1 MIIQLLGNIIPVFFG
16 IIAIWKWKSSKL
28 DKTEIGKRLGVA
40 PFSTFQ
46 LLFGIIIGAFIFTI
60 IFIIYIY
67 YNLLTVIQFS
77 WPGANIF
84 LNILMFAALAMGE
97 EFIFRSF
104 FINGLRIYIKST
116 SFILIISAIFFSLV
130 HWFNDGSTV
139 LSALSAF
146 IGGFMYAY
154 AFVKTDK
161 LWLPI
166 GLHFSWNFFQSFVY
180 GFPVSGYVFEG
191 IFKVNISGQE
201 LWTGGAYGPEGSL
214 IGILGRFYVIFT
226 IWSIIKMKYGK

>member
-1 MIIQLLGNIIPVFFG
+1 M
-16 IIAIWKWKSSKL
+16 
-28 DKTEIGKRLGVA
+28 
-40 PFSTFQ
+40 
-46 LLFGIIIGAFIFTI
+46 LFGIIIGAFIFTI
-60 IFIIYIY
+60 IFIVYIY

-77 WPGANIF
+77 WPRANIF
-84 LNILMFAALAMGE
+84 LIILMFAALAIGE

-130 HWFNDGSTV
+130 HWFNKGSTV

-214 IGILGRFYVIFT
+214 IGILGRFFVIFT
-226 IWSIIKMKYGK
+226 IWFIIK